1 MMDLAELLQRQH
13 DQLAQMQALLTEEF
27 ALLTQRRALELPP
40 LAQRK
45 QQLLGA
51 IEALDDTLT
60 QQSDLPAQ
68 LASQPD
74 LMARITDSLAAC
86 QQQNDINGR
95 LLELSMVANRRLAGF
110 LSQLRDRNSLTYD
123 AKGNTRSGTRSPAI
137 KA

>member
-60 QQSDLPAQ
+60 QQPDLPAQ

>member
-51 IEALDDTLT
+51 IEALDETLI
-60 QQSDLPAQ
+60 QQPDLPAQ

>member
-1 MMDLAELLQRQH
+1 MMNLAELLQRQH

-51 IEALDDTLT
+51 IEALDETLV
-60 QQSDLPAQ
+60 QQPDLPAQ

>member
-51 IEALDDTLT
+51 IEALDETLV
-60 QQSDLPAQ
+60 QQPDLPAQ

-74 LMARITDSLAAC
+74 LMARISDSLAAC

>member
-51 IEALDDTLT
+51 IEALDETLV
-60 QQSDLPAQ
+60 QQPDLPAQ
-68 LASQPD
+68 LASQPE

>member
-51 IEALDDTLT
+51 IEALDETLV
-60 QQSDLPAQ
+60 QQPDLPAQ